1 LERSGGG
8 WWKKRDPTVP
18 LSRLDAEWVHGV
30 PTLYIGKAASL
41 RSRIDLLVRFSR
53 GEPVMHWGGRL
64 LWQLE
69 QCEELLVAWE
79 EEASVAD
86 HETDLIDEFVD
97 AYGRLPFA
105 NLKRGDRRA
114 PRPI

>member
-1 LERSGGG
+1 M
-8 WWKKRDPTVP
+8 
-18 LSRLDAEWVHGV
+18 

-41 RSRIDLLVRFSR
+41 RGRLDLLIRFSR

-69 QCEELLVAWE
+69 QCEKLLVAWKE
-79 EEASVAD
+79 ETSFAD
-86 HETDLIDEFVD
+86 HETDLIDEFAD

-105 NLKRGDRRA
+105 NLKRSDRPV